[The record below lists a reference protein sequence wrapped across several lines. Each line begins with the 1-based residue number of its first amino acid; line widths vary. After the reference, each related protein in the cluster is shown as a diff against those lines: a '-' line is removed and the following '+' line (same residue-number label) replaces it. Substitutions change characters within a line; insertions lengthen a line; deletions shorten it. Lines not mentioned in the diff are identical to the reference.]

1 MSGLAR
7 AEDSASSA
15 LDLSIGYTADLTG
28 VVDGG
33 LAQRG
38 RLLDNLEIGADLDLD
53 KAFGWTGATAHM
65 LLLNN
70 SGGMPNEDAG
80 TAQGIDN
87 IEVSRHRTRLF
98 EAWVQQD
105 FAGAAASVRAGLYD
119 LNSEF
124 YANDSA
130 GLLIAPAFGI
140 GSELAATGAN
150 GPSIF
155 PSTALAVRLKW
166 SPRED
171 LYVQAAALN
180 ASAGVLGDPD
190 GIDTSF
196 HDGALLIAEA
206 GWSNTGKIAVGAW
219 RYSRQQDDIRET
231 DLAGAPVHRDA
242 QGFYLLAEH
251 PIAGSPDG
259 PRRATAFARLGV
271 SDGDTT
277 DFSGGWQAGILVEQV
292 FAGRPESALSFGMNQ
307 AFFSDKARANVRDG
321 GGSLKRAETAF
332 ELTYADTFGPVTVQP
347 DLQYVIDP
355 AGDTAI
361 GHAVI
366 AALRISFAF

>member
-1 MSGLAR
+1 MAGLLAGL
-7 AEDSASSA
+7 SA
-15 LDLSIGYTADLTG
+15 LAISSLALAEESATPALELSIGYTADLTG

-33 LAQRG
+33 VARRG
-38 RLLDNLEIGADLDLD
+38 RLLDNLETGADLD

-70 SGGMPNEDAG
+70 CGGLPNDDAG
-80 TAQGIDN
+80 TAQGIEN
-87 IEVSRHRTRLF
+87 IEVSRQRARLF

-150 GPSIF
+150 GPSVF
-155 PSTALAVRLKW
+155 PPTALAVRLKW

-180 ASAGVLGDPD
+180 AKAGVLGDP
-190 GIDTSF
+190 
-196 HDGALLIAEA
+196 
-206 GWSNTGKIAVGAW
+206 
-219 RYSRQQDDIRET
+219 
-231 DLAGAPVHRDA
+231 
-242 QGFYLLAEH
+242 
-251 PIAGSPDG
+251 
-259 PRRATAFARLGV
+259 
-271 SDGDTT
+271 
-277 DFSGGWQAGILVEQV
+277 
-292 FAGRPESALSFGMNQ
+292 
-307 AFFSDKARANVRDG
+307 
-321 GGSLKRAETAF
+321 
-332 ELTYADTFGPVTVQP
+332 
-347 DLQYVIDP
+347 
-355 AGDTAI
+355 AGDAAI

-366 AALRISFAF
+366 AALRVSFAF